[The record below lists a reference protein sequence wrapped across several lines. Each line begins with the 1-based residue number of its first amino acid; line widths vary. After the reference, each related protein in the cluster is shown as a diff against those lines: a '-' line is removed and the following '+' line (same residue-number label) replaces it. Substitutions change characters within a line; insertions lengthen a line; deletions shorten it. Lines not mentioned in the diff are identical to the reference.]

1 MSFESSSA
9 RTAQAGANAFIEA
22 FGQARSAGITAQANA
37 AIAGINRAISTSGSQ
52 SQRTALI
59 DQRTQEIINQK
70 VDLASRPTAAWA
82 IKPAAPASGSRAQ
95 SAVIGLVAG
104 LVVGAALAYARA
116 SRRRGL
122 RGRQDPAALYGVP
135 LIGEIPASAAENGTW
150 PGGKAPSAV
159 LPMTDSPG
167 SRTAEA
173 FRFAAGTVERIRAV
187 RGPDL
192 ALAFVSA
199 LAGSGRSM
207 VVANLA
213 LAVAEGGTRVLVV
226 DADGGVAGWLLPQDA
241 GSGGLEQVLAGQ
253 RVLEECAQP
262 SPLSPAVTVLGCGSR
277 PASGPVTGAARA
289 KAARLLLAEARK
301 RYDLVLIDSPA
312 LLEVADA
319 AELAAAA
326 DAAVIVAGAGELIR
340 DHLALAGRLQ
350 LAGCD
355 IAGFIYDHATRPRG
369 GRLPGGESAPPP
381 GDALPAADVE
391 GTQPITWAPHPAPH
405 QLPQG

>member
-1 MSFESSSA
+1 M
-9 RTAQAGANAFIEA
+9 
-22 FGQARSAGITAQANA
+22 
-37 AIAGINRAISTSGSQ
+37 
-52 SQRTALI
+52 
-59 DQRTQEIINQK
+59 
-70 VDLASRPTAAWA
+70 ASRPTAVWA
-82 IKPAAPASGSRAQ
+82 IKPVAPASGSRAQ

-104 LVVGAALAYARA
+104 LVAGAALAYARA
-116 SRRRGL
+116 SRRRGF
-122 RGRQDPAALYGVP
+122 RSRQDPAALYGVP

-159 LPMTDSPG
+159 LPMTDSPS

-173 FRFAAGTVERIRAV
+173 FRFAAGTVERIRAE

-199 LAGSGRSM
+199 LAGSSRSM

-213 LAVAEGGTRVLVV
+213 VAVAEGGTRMLVV

-262 SPLSPAVTVLGCGSR
+262 SPLSPAVTVLGCGPR
-277 PASGPVTGAARA
+277 PASGRVTGTARA
-289 KAARLLLAEARK
+289 RAARLLLAEAKK
-301 RYDLVLIDSPA
+301 RYHLVLIDTPA

-319 AELAAAA
+319 VQLADAA
-326 DAAVIVAGAGELIR
+326 DAAAVVVGAGELIR
-340 DHLALAGRLQ
+340 DHRALAGRLQ

-355 IAGFIYDHATRPRG
+355 VVGYIYDHATRPRG
-369 GRLPGGESAPPP
+369 ARLPRRESAPYP
-381 GDALPAADVE
+381 GDALPAADLE
-391 GTQPITWAPHPAPH
+391 GTQPIAPVPRPSPH
-405 QLPQG
+405 QLSRG